1 MNLDNNS
8 ATVVIERNVLNVPV
22 VHIEKAFNFFHQA
35 MQKGTLIFNYSWLEF
50 PELIQ
55 KVGGE
60 SNIPN

>member
-1 MNLDNNS
+1 M
-8 ATVVIERNVLNVPV
+8 IERDVLNVPV
-22 VHIEKAFNFFHQA
+22 VHIEKAFNFFQQA
-35 MQKGTLIFNYSWLEF
+35 MQKGALIFNYSWLEF